1 MGHAFTIVGLACLN
15 YTTGPSQ
22 LLEKKNNNTHLLH
35 INNHDARPNITV
47 GFKLMHEE
55 GDTWK
60 TTAHYYVFGH

>member
-1 MGHAFTIVGLACLN
+1 MPKLHYRSKSTAG
-15 YTTGPSQ
+15 
-22 LLEKKNNNTHLLH
+22 KKNNNTHLLH

-60 TTAHYYVFGH
+60 TTAHYYVFGHSCC